1 MLLTRAGG
9 ANCPVVDS
17 FMEAIARDVG
27 LPLSALSEPGA
38 FDSMVRRVLRAPI
51 GPKVEMRRW
60 FTFMDAG
67 PDLDRAWHTMLVAL
81 IVEFWL
87 EGADPWEVAAKAA
100 ARRTDARGDPSENF
114 SYRTEA
120 LAILMDGRN
129 QNVLRSILVVHDL
142 SRRHQAAYI
151 RDSGEETCGLRYLQF
166 WASPMAARRLVGRTV
181 HSALC
186 QPGNLRYCGLGGES
200 CDPLPVAIAD
210 EVPASADE
218 YQFIMWMH
226 WRCAMQAAGEIWLFL
241 YQPQS
246 PPWSCCLLLV
256 DDAAG
261 QGRALAHLKRVWETI
276 LALEA
281 SSLRERVA
289 FAELLHFRHWVV
301 FREVMNLLELSNFE
315 EVSPAATRYVQAM
328 FPGYLDSLGLELMF
342 NDMRDNELR
351 QARHGQRGDLSHAA
365 MSISSAAT
373 RYPEAK
379 HIVPSPE
386 IMAQTRSVHVSP
398 SLFRTALAPRTA
410 EALGVDS
417 ALLEQSGGAYW
428 PSPPIES
435 MNKTAWPL
443 LRSLLRTPA
452 EDWCHLWVAS
462 LLRAHM
468 VVKCEDSGLCFYVFL
483 ATKWSICVWA
493 LQPVPDRGAN
503 CLAFAGCFD
512 DAAEMSVV
520 SLARFTCY
528 DYSMQLSRSDPAPM
542 WLFIL
547 SRGRTLRHYMV
558 REHLHAATRET
569 LHNVMGA
576 LGVTA
581 RGLATNVQKLEAI
594 LAKLT
599 SVPEAEKDACMA
611 RAVALAEK
619 RKRKDKRS
627 GGEATDD
634 EAASEGSAEYEGD
647 SRVDPRD
654 LHIPPVLLAAAPK
667 EVAFVCGRAGASQAI
682 KEEEDDDGLEEARKL
697 LRKRGA
703 TSKRARTD
711 ADEPPPPRGHQDS
724 PRTQQ

>member
-9 ANCPVVDS
+9 ANCPVVDA

-100 ARRTDARGDPSENF
+100 ARRTDARGDPSENC

-186 QPGNLRYCGLGGES
+186 QPGNLRHCGLGGES

-246 PPWSCCLLLV
+246 PPWSFCLLLV

-301 FREVMNLLELSNFE
+301 FREVMNLLELGNFE

-342 NDMRDNELR
+342 NDMRDNERR

-462 LLRAHM
+462 LLRARM
-468 VVKCEDSGLCFYVFL
+468 VVKCEDSGLLFTCSSPRSGQSASGPCSPCPTVVRT
-483 ATKWSICVWA
+483 AWPS
-493 LQPVPDRGAN
+493 RGASTTRRR
-503 CLAFAGCFD
+503 CL
-512 DAAEMSVV
+512 S
-520 SLARFTCY
+520 
-528 DYSMQLSRSDPAPM
+528 
-542 WLFIL
+542 
-547 SRGRTLRHYMV
+547 
-558 REHLHAATRET
+558 
-569 LHNVMGA
+569 
-576 LGVTA
+576 
-581 RGLATNVQKLEAI
+581 
-594 LAKLT
+594 
-599 SVPEAEKDACMA
+599 
-611 RAVALAEK
+611 
-619 RKRKDKRS
+619 
-627 GGEATDD
+627 
-634 EAASEGSAEYEGD
+634 
-647 SRVDPRD
+647 
-654 LHIPPVLLAAAPK
+654 
-667 EVAFVCGRAGASQAI
+667 
-682 KEEEDDDGLEEARKL
+682 
-697 LRKRGA
+697 
-703 TSKRARTD
+703 
-711 ADEPPPPRGHQDS
+711 
-724 PRTQQ
+724 